1 MKKVI
6 GFLFLFFL
14 ILCVVASGCI
24 SNNNNSTK
32 NAFEPDNF
40 LKMASLSEDN
50 TTLTMIFDEDFDS
63 DFRWE
68 LTIESDNVLKN
79 SADEKI
85 LAEESS
91 QIGKHRWVFE
101 GNTTGIAE
109 LKFEY
114 INPLTND
121 TPERYAYTIK
131 NTNGR
136 LEIVSISSFS
146 GNRSIGDPYTEGIWF
161 ENDTILTLVGQCVS
175 SSGGGSNHW
184 ELEQS
189 RNDILNTINAT
200 YLHNTTMGDG
210 AHWWKFEGQESG
222 NVTLTLNYENSE
234 IGLISEIVYEIHV
247 NENKEI
253 SILSMNYNS
262 IKGEPMPYYKGPGGP
277 LN

>member
-1 MKKVI
+1 
-6 GFLFLFFL
+6 L
-14 ILCVVASGCI
+14 ILFVAASGCI
-24 SNNNNSTK
+24 SNNNNSTE
-32 NAFEPDNF
+32 NTFEPDNF
-40 LKMASLSEDN
+40 LKTASLSEDN

-68 LTIESDNVLKN
+68 LIIEPDGVLKI
-79 SADEKI
+79 SADEKMPTDE
-85 LAEESS
+85 LS
-91 QIGKHRWVFE
+91 QEIGKHKWVFE
-101 GNTTGIAE
+101 GNTSGTTE

-114 INPLTND
+114 MNPLTD
-121 TPERYAYTIK
+121 YTPERYAYAIK

-146 GNRSIGDPYTEGIWF
+146 GNRSIGDPYTEGMRF

-184 ELEQS
+184 KLEQS

-200 YLHNTTMGDG
+200 DFHNTTMGDG
-210 AHWWKFEGQESG
+210 AHWWKFEGQKSG

-253 SILSMNYNS
+253 SILNMSYNS
-262 IKGEPMPYYKGPGGP
+262 VKGEPVPYYKGPGGP
-277 LN
+277 RN